1 METDDFLNKVAEIEA
16 AKRPALTA
24 TLQQHENSSPERLCP
39 RCPLVQLAQ
48 RIKFASHKQVPTPN
62 ILEVRARPQP
72 RPRPSAYPRHRPSA
86 HAHCCKPTPK
96 QVPTP
101 NILEVRARPQ
111 PRPRP
116 SAYPRH
122 RPSAH
127 AHCCKPTPK
136 QVPTPNILEARARPQ
151 PRPLY
156 IMPFYKC
163 HLSQNALYVII
174 LTHKSYNVMKYG
186 F

>member
-101 NILEVRARPQ
+101 NILE
-111 PRPRP
+111 
-116 SAYPRH
+116 
-122 RPSAH
+122 
-127 AHCCKPTPK
+127 
-136 QVPTPNILEARARPQ
+136 ARARPQ